1 MMGAVAQSLEDCFYI
16 IYLQS
21 SGGNQK
27 KEDCYGKTKNQCFL
41 ELYEEGEKKFKDGK
55 VY

>member
-1 MMGAVAQSLEDCFYI
+1 MMGAVAQSLEDSFYI

-27 KEDCYGKTKNQCFL
+27 KEDCYGKTKNQCFAGIL
-41 ELYEEGEKKFKDGK
+41 
-55 VY
+55 

>member
-1 MMGAVAQSLEDCFYI
+1 MVDGVSGGKFRKK

-27 KEDCYGKTKNQCFL
+27 KEDCYGKTKNQCFAGIL
-41 ELYEEGEKKFKDGK
+41 
-55 VY
+55 